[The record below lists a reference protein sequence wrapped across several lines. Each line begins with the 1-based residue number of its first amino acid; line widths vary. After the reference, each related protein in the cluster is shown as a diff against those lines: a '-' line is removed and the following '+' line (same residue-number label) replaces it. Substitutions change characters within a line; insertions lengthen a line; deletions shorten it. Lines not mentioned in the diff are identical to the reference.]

1 MPGQPPAHKRSHHPP
16 HCPRAHALRSLPS
29 QAYSGIGPD
38 GKSIVGLAQNIAHKY
53 KQNYGER
60 IAPGV
65 LAQQLGDILYAYT
78 SYAAYRPFGAHALVC
93 GYDEDHKESQ
103 LYLCEL
109 DGTVTVSESSTPFI
123 WSRPAARFCELHL
136 DAGPAC
142 AGSHTI
148 GARACSAF
156 DSGSPRAPWPTPLFS
171 ACALALTYPAAV
183 LGHGR
188 RQGRPQRPHGDPEA
202 QAHGEDLR

>member
-1 MPGQPPAHKRSHHPP
+1 MSATLPGLLPLRKASPACCVRRSPPS
-16 HCPRAHALRSLPS
+16 S

-109 DGTVTVSESSTPFI
+109 DGTVTV
-123 WSRPAARFCELHL
+123 RR
-136 DAGPAC
+136 
-142 AGSHTI
+142 SHT
-148 GARACSAF
+148 
-156 DSGSPRAPWPTPLFS
+156 P
-171 ACALALTYPAAV
+171 CALACRAFVGCIGL
-183 LGHGR
+183 
-188 RQGRPQRPHGDPEA
+188 
-202 QAHGEDLR
+202 